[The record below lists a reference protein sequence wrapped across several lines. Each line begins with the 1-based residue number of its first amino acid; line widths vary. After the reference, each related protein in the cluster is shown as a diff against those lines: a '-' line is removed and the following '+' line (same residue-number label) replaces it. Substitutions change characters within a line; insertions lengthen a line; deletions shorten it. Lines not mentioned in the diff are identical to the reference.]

1 MNLFHGVAASPG
13 IGIGK
18 IFLLEQEEMVIAR
31 WAIPKEEI
39 KNEILR
45 FRKAL
50 QKTKRDMKKDK
61 QEMLNLL
68 GKNHARLADAYLL
81 ILEDPILTTDIEKQ
95 IQKDQVNAEFV
106 IQSALEK
113 ISHTFDTLTD
123 DYFRERINDIAEV
136 GNKILRYLLGKQ
148 KRELTQMTEESI
160 VVAHNLLPSDTL
172 ALKTRLVKGFAIDVG
187 GKTSHTALLAQS
199 LEIPAVVGLKDISS
213 RVKTGQKM
221 IVDGDQGVI
230 LIEPDQSALKNYHRE
245 KEIQIHKNQELN
257 KLRDLPAQTLDGKR
271 IELSA
276 NIENAEDVKNVLFY
290 GSEGIGLFRT
300 EYLYLNRDDL
310 PSEEEQVEHYS
321 HVIKQM
327 MPYSTLFRTLDLGG
341 DKLTAFIQGYAAEKN
356 PFMGLRA
363 LRFCLKYPDIFK
375 TQLRALLKAS
385 AQGNMRIMFPM
396 VSGVEEFL
404 KGKELLERAREEL
417 VKENVSIARKVE
429 VGAMIEVPSAALV
442 ADLITQEADF
452 VSIGTNDLIQYTLA
466 VDRVN
471 ENVASLYDPT
481 HLSILRLVKLVA
493 DAAHAHGKWV
503 GMCGEMA
510 SDIHLTTLLLGL
522 GLDELS
528 VVPSFIPRLKK
539 IIRSIQFSE
548 AKKMAGQIMA
558 AKNLKEVQSHIE
570 KIQLAVQ

>member
-1 MNLFHGVAASPG
+1 L
-13 IGIGK
+13 
-18 IFLLEQEEMVIAR
+18 
-31 WAIPKEEI
+31 
-39 KNEILR
+39 
-45 FRKAL
+45 
-50 QKTKRDMKKDK
+50 
-61 QEMLNLL
+61 
-68 GKNHARLADAYLL
+68 
-81 ILEDPILTTDIEKQ
+81 DPDPE
-95 IQKDQVNAEFV
+95 
-106 IQSALEK
+106 
-113 ISHTFDTLTD
+113 
-123 DYFRERINDIAEV
+123 
-136 GNKILRYLLGKQ
+136 
-148 KRELTQMTEESI
+148 
-160 VVAHNLLPSDTL
+160 
-172 ALKTRLVKGFAIDVG
+172 
-187 GKTSHTALLAQS
+187 
-199 LEIPAVVGLKDISS
+199 
-213 RVKTGQKM
+213 
-221 IVDGDQGVI
+221 
-230 LIEPDQSALKNYHRE
+230 ALKNYKRE
-245 KEIQIHKNQELN
+245 KEIQIRETQELI

-417 VKENVSIARKVE
+417 VKENVSIARKIE

>member
-1 MNLFHGVAASPG
+1 
-13 IGIGK
+13 
-18 IFLLEQEEMVIAR
+18 
-31 WAIPKEEI
+31 
-39 KNEILR
+39 
-45 FRKAL
+45 
-50 QKTKRDMKKDK
+50 
-61 QEMLNLL
+61 
-68 GKNHARLADAYLL
+68 
-81 ILEDPILTTDIEKQ
+81 
-95 IQKDQVNAEFV
+95 
-106 IQSALEK
+106 
-113 ISHTFDTLTD
+113 
-123 DYFRERINDIAEV
+123 
-136 GNKILRYLLGKQ
+136 
-148 KRELTQMTEESI
+148 
-160 VVAHNLLPSDTL
+160 
-172 ALKTRLVKGFAIDVG
+172 
-187 GKTSHTALLAQS
+187 
-199 LEIPAVVGLKDISS
+199 
-213 RVKTGQKM
+213 
-221 IVDGDQGVI
+221 
-230 LIEPDQSALKNYHRE
+230 
-245 KEIQIHKNQELN
+245 
-257 KLRDLPAQTLDGKR
+257 
-271 IELSA
+271 
-276 NIENAEDVKNVLFY
+276 
-290 GSEGIGLFRT
+290 
-300 EYLYLNRDDL
+300 
-310 PSEEEQVEHYS
+310 
-321 HVIKQM
+321 
-327 MPYSTLFRTLDLGG
+327 
-341 DKLTAFIQGYAAEKN
+341 
-356 PFMGLRA
+356 
-363 LRFCLKYPDIFK
+363 
-375 TQLRALLKAS
+375 
-385 AQGNMRIMFPM
+385 NMRIMFPM